1 MFKPTLKRCAA
12 IGFGLVF
19 VIAPVWIGENG
30 RPELRGLFLCF
41 TNGSIVLGQFIL
53 SYARRPP

>member
-1 MFKPTLKRCAA
+1 MVL
-12 IGFGLVF
+12 

-30 RPELRGLFLCF
+30 RPEIRGLLLCF

-53 SYARRPP
+53 SYVSASAHCFSESRMY